1 MKKWL
6 KISSVIVI
14 AGLLWW
20 VAVTTSSAQS
30 PNRFSYQALI
40 RNAANVV
47 LVNQS
52 VGMRVSI
59 LQGSAAGASVY
70 TETLTASTNAGGI
83 VSLEIGSGIPVS
95 GNFVTIDWSNGP
107 YFIKTET
114 DPSGGTSY
122 SISGTLQLMS
132 VPYAMYSNKGNFN
145 DLENKPVIDGSE
157 TKVTAGA
164 SIAVTGTGTTGTPYM
179 INFGTQSMTRDQ
191 RIALAAPYAGQI
203 IWCNNCGSPGELQ
216 VFNGTTWTNWCG
228 GAASAAMATVSTT
241 AASAIAAYTATSGGN
256 ITSDGGSAVTSR
268 GVCWSTSPNPTVSD
282 PRTNDGP
289 GSGSFSSSITGLL
302 PLTTYYVRAYT
313 VNGIGTAYGTQISF
327 TTTATVPTLATDAAS
342 SITTN
347 SATSGG
353 NITSDGGSAVTARG
367 VCWNT
372 SPNPTTANSTTT
384 NGSGTGTFTS
394 SLTGLSVG
402 TTYYVRAYATNGIG
416 TAYGNEISFTTVSLA
431 IVTTRTPDNIIST
444 QARLGGDVTNDGGGT
459 VTENGICWSTS
470 VNPTTSTNKVIMGS
484 GTGAYFATVNPPFT
498 KGTIYHVRAYAINSA
513 GTSYGSDIAF
523 IALAIGDSWGGG
535 KVAYIDASL
544 IHGFIDSGSD
554 QVGGTTWGC
563 SGTDLAGAAG
573 STIGTGN
580 QNTLDIEAGCATI
593 GTPADIC
600 ANLVTGGY
608 SDWYLPSQDEL
619 WQIYFNR
626 VAIGGFGVINYWS
639 STEIDAL
646 NAIRVRFDSGTI
658 TSILKNTMCS
668 VRAIRAF

>member
-1 MKKWL
+1 MIRRVKLLFIK
-6 KISSVIVI
+6 VIVAVICLI
-14 AGLLWW
+14 A
-20 VAVTTSSAQS
+20 TTPSFSQS
-30 PNRFSYQALI
+30 PERFSYQALV

-47 LVNQS
+47 LVNQT
-52 VGMRVSI
+52 VGMRISI

-70 TETLTASTNAGGI
+70 TETITASTNAGGI
-83 VSLEIGSGIPVS
+83 VSLEIGSGTPVS
-95 GNFVTIDWSNGP
+95 GTFATIDWSNGP

-114 DPSGGTSY
+114 DPAGGTAY

-132 VPYAMYSNKGNFN
+132 VPYAMYSNRANFN
-145 DLENKPVIDGSE
+145 DLENKPVVDGSE
-157 TKVTAGA
+157 TKVTAGPG
-164 SIAVTGTGTTGTPYM
+164 IAVSGTGTTATPYA
-179 INFGTQSMTRDQ
+179 INFAIQSLTRDQ
-191 RIALAAPYAGQI
+191 RIAIAAPYAGQI
-203 IWCNNCGSPGELQ
+203 IWCNNCGSSGELQ

-228 GAASAAMATVSTT
+228 GASTAAVASLTTT
-241 AASAIAAYTATSGGN
+241 AASSVAAYTASSGGN

-268 GVCWSTSPNPTVSD
+268 GVCWSTLPNPTVSD
-282 PRTNDGP
+282 PKTTDGP
-289 GSGSFSSSITGLL
+289 GSGVFSSSITGLL
-302 PLTTYYVRAYT
+302 PLTTYYARAYA
-313 VNGIGTAYGTQISF
+313 VNGVGTSYGNQISF
-327 TTTATVPTLATDAAS
+327 TTTATVPSLSTDAAT

-353 NITSDGGSAVTARG
+353 NVTSDGGSAVSARG

-372 SPNPTTANSTTT
+372 SPNPTTANSKTT
-384 NGSGTGTFTS
+384 NGSGTGAFAS
-394 SLTGLSVG
+394 SITGLSIG

-416 TAYGNEISFTTVSLA
+416 TAYGNEISFTTVTLPT
-431 IVTTRTPDNIIST
+431 VTTVTPYNITNFQFRS
-444 QARLGGDVTNDGGGT
+444 GGDITSDGNGTIVARGICYSTSSNPTVSDNTTNDGSGSGAYASFVSGLTLGT
-459 VTENGICWSTS
+459 V
-470 VNPTTSTNKVIMGS
+470 
-484 GTGAYFATVNPPFT
+484 
-498 KGTIYHVRAYAINSA
+498 YHVRAYAQNAA
-513 GTSYGSDIAF
+513 GIAYGSDKAF
-523 IALAIGDSWGGG
+523 IALTIGDSWGGG
-535 KVAYIDASL
+535 KVAYIDATL

-573 STIGTGN
+573 SIIGTGN
-580 QNTLDIEAGCATI
+580 QNTLDIEAACATV

-600 ANLVTGGY
+600 ATLVSGGY

-646 NAIRVRFDSGTI
+646 NAIRVRFDSGTM